1 MKYCKIKPNDVAN
14 GNGVTVSVWTQGCPH
29 HCKGCFNKE
38 TWDFSKGKDFNEET
52 LNKIHLL
59 LDDYGIKRDLSILG
73 GEPLCSQNI
82 DGIIQL
88 CDYIKE
94 HRPNTKIYCWTGYTF
109 EQLQN
114 LYDISKLKIDIL
126 IDGKFDIN
134 KKDITLKWRGSKN
147 QRILDMQKSI
157 QVSKPILYKD

>member
-59 LDDYGIKRDLSILG
+59 LDDYGVHRNLSILG
-73 GEPLCSQNI
+73 GEPLCPQNI
-82 DGIIQL
+82 DWVIQL
-88 CDYIKE
+88 CDYIKK
-94 HRPNTKIYCWTGYTF
+94 HRPSTKIYCWTGYTF
-109 EQLQN
+109 EELQN

-126 IDGKFDIN
+126 IDGKFNID
-134 KKDITLKWRGSKN
+134 KKDITLKWRGSSN
-147 QRILDMQKSI
+147 QRVLDMQKSI
-157 QVSKPILYKD
+157 QSNKAIPL